1 MIYHDVVVR
10 FPSAASH
17 LIVHCL
23 SSSMYRC
30 THMHIHCTS
39 IAHPFIGTCKQ
50 TDIDQQTHRYS
61 KEQMHCTWNTSTLH
75 STAWHRS
82 ASHNMTLLCLA
93 HTALICIA
101 FLVSMIELPQS
112 SKVSFWTGHNTQ
124 HATPHKVSCF
134 PTTSSISMISARA
147 RQTFT
152 KYLRA
157 PKLWV

>member
-75 STAWHRS
+75 GSAWHRS

-93 HTALICIA
+93 YTALICIA
-101 FLVSMIELPQS
+101 CHCICYTL
-112 SKVSFWTGHNTQ
+112 HY
-124 HATPHKVSCF
+124 VSCF
-134 PTTSSISMISARA
+134 HCRQCMQRA
-147 RQTFT
+147 QTHT
-152 KYLRA
+152 HTDTQMPMHIA
-157 PKLWV
+157 